1 MTIEEGRRIGYNDFS
16 LRMSYSL
23 SKRWVC
29 VCVVENI
36 SRVFLSEWPPLHLWV
51 MRVYIVWM
59 KGKKV
64 THKNPPGIM
73 FHNYLAG
80 NPYSRDTRENDN
92 LAQLFSFQSYA
103 PYMPF
108 SRETFS
114 RTSRELV
121 VKFTDLQLSLSLHQ
135 LNTNWFSPTD
145 FHAAPT
151 SFGKSLKFLKLQN
164 TLYTLNRCELCLG
177 TNLLLRYDNGWEMEK
192 RLQWFFIKDE

>member
-16 LRMSYSL
+16 LRMSNSL

-64 THKNPPGIM
+64 TYKNPPDIV
-73 FHNYLAG
+73 FRNYLAG
-80 NPYSRDTRENDN
+80 NPYSRDTRENDS
-92 LAQLFSFQSYA
+92 LARLFSFQSYA

-121 VKFTDLQLSLSLHQ
+121 VKFTDLQLSLSFHQ
-135 LNTNWFSPTD
+135 LNTKPNTI
-145 FHAAPT
+145 
-151 SFGKSLKFLKLQN
+151 KSHKIQGNKLKKLQHFLSWN
-164 TLYTLNRCELCLG
+164 KANIKHSCKSQLYTR
-177 TNLLLRYDNGWEMEK
+177 
-192 RLQWFFIKDE
+192 